1 MLFNLLGPKPPSP
14 VPGTRAQKAFH
25 LLRLRLGSVDQEV
38 GLWIA
43 LALSHSLPALGPWA
57 GTLKPMLKGWEQSS
71 VGRLLAW
78 HRKPSFHP
86 RLPRSSPL
94 SYQCS
99 SGDRRIRI
107 QGHLQLR
114 KGCEA
119 SFGPCKTRS
128 QKKKSFLSPPSSY
141 FSVLVLWIESGSH
154 TR

>member
-1 MLFNLLGPKPPSP
+1 MRKLRLLFNLLGPKPPSP

-107 QGHLQLR
+107 PGHLQLH
-114 KGCEA
+114 KGVRPA
-119 SFGPCKTRS
+119 LDHVRHGL
-128 QKKKSFLSPPSSY
+128 KKKIFFKSSLLLL
-141 FSVLVLWIESGSH
+141 FCLGVVD
-154 TR
+154 